1 MGGNF
6 TPPVGDFISK
16 SLWSNL
22 WHPNRKEGNLY
33 FLSCR
38 LCCYVVGGLQI
49 EEFDFGKALLDW
61 GCREYDQ
68 AAHEWVHNKLIHAC
82 PQIQPLLC
90 LHQQIE
96 TGLLALQ
103 SSGSLN
109 YCCSICDVSTH
120 TCCAYGSV
128 EVVWHQFCKH
138 PGLIWDTFML
148 HYQPISKGPTS
159 KSVNCESTALGIDIQ
174 AAFICWWVLVIS
186 WERSTSSFLKTGKTA
201 WHNYNN
207 NNNN

>member
-6 TPPVGDFISK
+6 TPPMGDFISK

-22 WHPNRKEGNLY
+22 WQPNWKGGNLY
-33 FLSCR
+33 FISCR
-38 LCCYVVGGLQI
+38 SCCYVVGGLQI

-90 LHQQIE
+90 AHQQIE

-103 SSGSLN
+103 NSGSMN
-109 YCCSICDVSTH
+109 YCCSICNVSTH
-120 TCCAYGSV
+120 S
-128 EVVWHQFCKH
+128 
-138 PGLIWDTFML
+138 IWQCWVGMASILQASWTHMRYL
-148 HYQPISKGPTS
+148 HAPL
-159 KSVNCESTALGIDIQ
+159 STNIQ
-174 AAFICWWVLVIS
+174 
-186 WERSTSSFLKTGKTA
+186 RSNK
-201 WHNYNN
+201 
-207 NNNN
+207 